1 MTDEKPNAVELA
13 RQHQHPAYDE
23 IAKRGL
29 GTLPHDLSRVTE
41 AFDNSKGR
49 VYGGI
54 AAGSGK
60 VGHAMTQRQINELIE
75 GFVKAG
81 RSREDVIEALAGS
94 GYDVSGLK

>member
-13 RQHQHPAYDE
+13 RQHVHPDYDE

-29 GTLPHDLSRVTE
+29 GQLPHDLSRVTE

-60 VGHAMTQRQINELIE
+60 VGHAMTQRQIDELIA
-75 GFVKAG
+75 GFTKNGV
-81 RSREDVIEALAGS
+81 SRADVIRALQGS
-94 GYDVSGLK
+94 GYDVK